1 MASSCERAS
10 EAGVFARALDEV
22 PARFPAATPSPRLPP
37 SSLPSVLLSSEEGK
51 WQWPVKYVNFSSFP
65 PPVALN
71 QDVAAAAAH
80 EFARMSPTVWVGLHR
95 FSKPL
100 EATCSAFFCSSQHLT

>member
-1 MASSCERAS
+1 MASCERARPAFLRGLLMKCPLPRRYS
-10 EAGVFARALDEV
+10 ESKA
-22 PARFPAATPSPRLPP
+22 P
-37 SSLPSVLLSSEEGK
+37 SLPSVLLSSEEGK

-95 FSKPL
+95 SSKP
-100 EATCSAFFCSSQHLT
+100 CSTFFCSSQHLT

>member
-10 EAGVFARALDEV
+10 EAGVFARALNEV
-22 PARFPAATPSPRLPP
+22 PASLPLLQVQGCLPP
-37 SSLPSVLLSSEEGK
+37 SLPSVLLSLEEGK

-71 QDVAAAAAH
+71 QDVAATAAH
-80 EFARMSPTVWVGLHR
+80 EFARMSPTVWVGLHQS
-95 FSKPL
+95 SKPL
-100 EATCSAFFCSSQHLT
+100 EVTCSTFFCSSQHLT